1 MEPLWLWEE
10 GSKTTSLSSINS
22 HYSSTGGYPEEVIYR
37 LGTRCE
43 NGAPEALNGREGR
56 GGGGKP
62 KILRGVASVQAAG
75 GSATMTGYGDPC

>member
-22 HYSSTGGYPEEVIYR
+22 HYGSTGGYPEEVIYR
-37 LGTRCE
+37 LGTRWE
-43 NGAPEALNGREGR
+43 NDAREALNGRE

-62 KILRGVASVQAAG
+62 KILRGVASLQAAG
-75 GSATMTGYGDPC
+75 GSATMTACGDPH